1 MKITNAQ
8 RRGRYVAR
16 SQRTDSTSEGRLPQG
31 SEAAEPLR
39 GEKAKASKVHAP
51 AI

>member
-8 RRGRYVAR
+8 RRGRYVER
-16 SQRTDSTSEGRLPQG
+16 SQRTDST

-39 GEKAKASKVHAP
+39 GEKAKPIKVHAP